1 MKTRKI
7 KKISISFMGIVISIN
22 TILAQSIPNAGFE
35 TWTTQQQ
42 VDVATGWVKAPTV
55 SKSSDSHNGQFAAEI
70 IAGDFTNPQSGQ
82 TISLPGRLVT
92 GTASTGMG
100 QTAIEGF
107 SFTQRPDS
115 LTGWFKYSFTQQD
128 ACVFNV
134 TLTKWNP
141 TTQTREIIGEGQL
154 IENEALVYS
163 RFSIPLNYLSN
174 EIPDTCKIEFLSS
187 EVQSG
192 IQGSILLIDDVDF
205 VYNSNAG
212 LEEQKS
218 MSSIKVYPNPV
229 SENGLFNLLNGS
241 NVETVELLNS
251 NGIIISR
258 FTQTSGS
265 FQMEIIPAGTYFLK
279 FEFDRGIQ
287 CLPFVKL

>member
-1 MKTRKI
+1 
-7 KKISISFMGIVISIN
+7 MGIVISIN

-42 VDVATGWVKAPTV
+42 VDVATGWVNPPTV

-92 GTASTGMG
+92 GTASGGMG

-115 LTGWFKYSFTQQD
+115 LIGWFKYSYTQQD

-141 TTQTREIIGEGQL
+141 TTQMREIIGEGQL

-205 VYNSNAG
+205 VYNNVG
-212 LEEQKS
+212 LNESEKIES
-218 MSSIKVYPNPV
+218 MFVYPNPV
-229 SENGLFNLLNGS
+229 AENGVFKLQN
-241 NVETVELLNS
+241 ETEIKTVELLNS
-251 NGIIISR
+251 SGILLSKNIFNGENCTIEE
-258 FTQTSGS
+258 F
-265 FQMEIIPAGTYFLK
+265 PAGTYFL
-279 FEFDRGIQ
+279 RVNGTGNTAYIP
-287 CLPFVKL
+287 LVKL